1 MQRKIKSYV
10 LRAGRVSNRQRQ
22 GLDLWLKD
30 YELTINKCP
39 WDLDKEFARS
49 VDTIVEIG
57 FGMGASL
64 LTMAKTNPELN
75 YIGIEVHLAGVGS
88 LAADLHE
95 HQLSNVRIVA
105 DDAVEVFNTQL
116 LDNSLAGIQIFFPDP
131 WHKKRHHKRRLIQSE
146 FIQLLVKKMK
156 PGGFIHCATDWQEYA
171 EHMLQVLS
179 AEPALQNTQREGGY
193 SPKPLSRPLTKFEN
207 RGERLGHGVWDL
219 IFTKKLDAPKQVK
232 AF

>member
-1 MQRKIKSYV
+1 MLRQIKSYV

-22 GLDLWLKD
+22 GLELWLKD
-30 YELTINKCP
+30 YELTVSGGP
-39 WDLDKEFARS
+39 WDLNKEFTRS
-49 VDTIVEIG
+49 ADTIVEIG

-105 DDAVEVFNTQL
+105 NDAVEVFHTQL
-116 LDNSLAGIQIFFPDP
+116 LDNSLAGVQIFFPDP
-131 WHKKRHHKRRLIQSE
+131 WHKKRHHKRRLIQTA
-146 FIQLLVKKMK
+146 FIQLLVQKIR

-171 EHMLQVLS
+171 EHMLHVLS
-179 AEPALQNTQREGGY
+179 TEQALRNTQIDGGY
-193 SPKPLSRPLTKFEN
+193 SPRPLSRPLTKFEN

-219 IFTKKLDAPKQVK
+219 IFTKLT
-232 AF
+232 

>member
-1 MQRKIKSYV
+1 MKMQRQIKSYV
-10 LRAGRVSNRQRQ
+10 LRAGRISSRQRQ

-30 YELTINKCP
+30 YELTVSEYP
-39 WDLDKEFARS
+39 WDLNNEFARS
-49 VDTIVEIG
+49 ADTVVEIG

-64 LTMAKTNPELN
+64 LTMAKNNPEVN

-105 DDAVEVFNTQL
+105 YDAVEVFHTQL
-116 LDNSLAGIQIFFPDP
+116 FNDSLAGVQIFFPDP
-131 WHKKRHHKRRLIQSE
+131 WHKKRHHKRRLIQTA
-146 FIQLLVKKMK
+146 FIQLLVKKIK

-171 EHMLQVLS
+171 EHMLHVLS
-179 AEPALQNTQREGGY
+179 IEPSLRNTQKDGGY
-193 SPKPLSRPLTKFEN
+193 SPRPLSRPLTKFES

-219 IFTKKLDAPKQVK
+219 IFTKLA
-232 AF
+232 